1 MRNNNGLIFIE
12 YILCA
17 KCVTSIIAVLIAPK
31 IISHILQVSKP
42 RLRGYTVRNKG
53 WYSNLAQDPLLNNC
67 HPQPGKSWQR
77 LGASNPCLQLHKRK
91 AEKKN
96 RPNSNSGSD
105 QKSPNQDGEGAK
117 PRDHT

>member
-42 RLRGYTVRNKG
+42 RLRGYTVRN
-53 WYSNLAQDPLLNNC
+53 
-67 HPQPGKSWQR
+67 
-77 LGASNPCLQLHKRK
+77 
-91 AEKKN
+91 
-96 RPNSNSGSD
+96 
-105 QKSPNQDGEGAK
+105 
-117 PRDHT
+117 